1 MNNNLKGAL
10 SIAGVMI
17 GLILAV
23 SAAYYTFYFSKSIQP
38 AAYRSFTVTGEGKV
52 NAVPDIATFSF
63 SIVTEGGMDV
73 AALQKENV
81 EKVNAAIAYI
91 KDNGVEAKDIQTR
104 DYSLNPRYQ
113 YTPCD
118 SNRPCPPAEVIGY
131 TISQTVSVKV
141 RVLAKAGALLS
152 GVVNVGATNVSQLS
166 FTIDEPAKLQNEA
179 RIEALADAR
188 TKAEAIA
195 KSSGF
200 QLGKILSIDD
210 GGSYPPPMPYY
221 GGIEMMKTDAA
232 GSSIPT
238 PTIEPG
244 SQDIMVTVSV
254 RYEIK

>member
-1 MNNNLKGAL
+1 MDKNLKSAL
-10 SIAGVMI
+10 AISGVAI
-17 GLILAV
+17 GLILAI

-38 AAYRSFTVTGEGKV
+38 AAYRSFTVTGEGKI

-73 AALQKENV
+73 SSLQKENV
-81 EKVNAAIAYI
+81 DKVNAAIAYI

-118 SNRPCPPAEVIGY
+118 SSRPCPPAEVIGY
-131 TISQTVSVKV
+131 TISQTVSVKI
-141 RVLAKAGALLS
+141 RELAKAGALLS

-166 FTIDEPAKLQNEA
+166 FTIDEPTKLQNEA

-188 TKAEAIA
+188 TKAEEIA

-210 GGSYPPPMPYY
+210 GGSYPTPMPYY
-221 GGIEMMKTDAA
+221 GGIGMKTDAA
-232 GSSIPT
+232 VSSAPA

-244 SQDIMVTVSV
+244 SQDIIVNVSV